1 MGSETEQKTIHVEV
15 VFAMPDQQEL
25 LALDVAEGTTIA
37 QAIAASGIADLFDG
51 IELNSNQVGIFSQ
64 KATMDQVLR
73 DGDRVEIYRPL
84 LADPMESRRRR
95 ALKQAGK

>member
-1 MGSETEQKTIHVEV
+1 MGSETEQKTIHIEV

-25 LALDVAEGTTIA
+25 LALDVAAGTTIA
-37 QAIAASGIADLFDG
+37 QAINLSGIAELFDG

-73 DGDRVEIYRPL
+73 DGDRVELYRPL
-84 LADPMESRRRR
+84 LADPMEARRRR

>member
-25 LALDVAEGTTIA
+25 LALDVAAGTTIA
-37 QAIAASGIADLFDG
+37 QAIALSGIADLFDG
-51 IELNSNQVGIFSQ
+51 IELNLNQVGIFSQ

-84 LADPMESRRRR
+84 LVDPMESRRRR

>member
-15 VFAMPDQQEL
+15 TFAMPDQQEL
-25 LALDVAEGTTIA
+25 LALEVAAGTTIA
-37 QAIAASGIADLFDG
+37 QAIALSGIADLFDG
-51 IELNSNQVGIFSQ
+51 IELNLNEVGIFSQ

>member
-1 MGSETEQKTIHVEV
+1 MGSETEQKTIHIEV

-37 QAIAASGIADLFDG
+37 QAINLSGIAELFDG

-73 DGDRVEIYRPL
+73 DGDRVELYRPL

>member
-25 LALDVAEGTTIA
+25 LALEVAAGTTIA
-37 QAIAASGIADLFDG
+37 QAIALSGIADLFDG
-51 IELNSNQVGIFSQ
+51 IELNLNQVGIFSQ

-84 LADPMESRRRR
+84 LVDPMESRRRR